1 MIKYIVLI
9 LTILAIPTSVS
20 AGTQYGQYGQY
31 GGGAPSYS
39 IVVDKMVAAS
49 NAVGTGTKGGQPVFV
64 DNLTP
69 ADARYAP
76 GDQIEFQIKIRNTSN
91 INLTNV
97 QVQDILPDW
106 LDAAQGPGSYNGST
120 KTITWTYP
128 QLLAGEERTERV
140 VAQVKPQQE
149 LPADKG
155 LMCMNNKAVVSADN
169 AYDEDTAQLC
179 VEKQVTMVT
188 TKGGQPITQNPEA
201 GAPLLVIGALNLL
214 ALGAGIYV
222 KKMA

>member
-1 MIKYIVLI
+1 MIKYIILI

-20 AGTQYGQYGQY
+20 AGTSQYGQY

-39 IVVDKMVAAS
+39 IVIDKMVAAS

-69 ADARYAP
+69 ADARYIP
-76 GDQIEFQIKIRNTSN
+76 GDKIAFQVKIRNTSN

-97 QVQDILPDW
+97 KVQDILPDW
-106 LDAAQGPGSYNGST
+106 LDAAEGPGSYDGIT
-120 KTITWTYP
+120 RTITWTYP

-169 AYDEDTAQLC
+169 AYDEDTAQVC
-179 VEKQVTMVT
+179 VEKQVALVT
-188 TKGGQPITQNPEA
+188 TKGGQPLTQNPEA
-201 GAPLLVIGALNLL
+201 GTPLLIIGALNLL
-214 ALGAGIYV
+214 ALGAGVYM
-222 KKMA
+222 KRLA

>member
-1 MIKYIVLI
+1 MIKYIVLA
-9 LTILAIPTSVS
+9 LTILAIPTTVS
-20 AGTQYGQYGQY
+20 AGTGQYGQY

-39 IVVDKMVAAS
+39 IVVDKMVATKD
-49 NAVGTGTKGGQPVFV
+49 GTTKGGQPVYV

-69 ADARYAP
+69 ADARYIP
-76 GDQIEFQIKIRNTSN
+76 GDQIAFQVKIRNTSN

-97 QVQDILPDW
+97 KVQDVLPDW
-106 LDAAQGPGSYNGST
+106 LDAAEGPGNYDGAT
-120 KTITWTYP
+120 RTITWTYP

-140 VAQVKPQQE
+140 VAQVKPQDQ

-201 GAPLLVIGALNLL
+201 GAPLLVIGAFNLL
-214 ALGAGIYV
+214 ALGAGVYM
-222 KKMA
+222 KKLTS

>member
-1 MIKYIVLI
+1 MFKYVVLI
-9 LTILAIPTSVS
+9 LTILAIPASVH
-20 AGTQYGQYGQY
+20 AGTSQYGQY

-39 IVVDKMVAAS
+39 IVIDKMVAIKGGA
-49 NAVGTGTKGGQPVFV
+49 TKGGQPVFV

-69 ADARYAP
+69 SDARYIP
-76 GDQIEFQIKIRNTSN
+76 GDRVEFQVKIRNTAN

-106 LDAAQGPGSYNGST
+106 LDAAEGPGSYNGAT
-120 KTITWTYP
+120 RTITWSYP
-128 QLLAGEERTERV
+128 QLLAGEERIERV

-155 LMCMNNKAVVSADN
+155 LMCMNNKAVVSANN

-201 GAPLLVIGALNLL
+201 GAPLLIIGALNLL
-214 ALGAGIYV
+214 ALGAGIRIR
-222 KKMA
+222 KLTS